1 MKLAFITDD
10 SARRRSFKKRMKGL
24 NKKLKELT
32 VLCGIDA
39 CAIVYN
45 PYEPQPEVWPNCLGV
60 QQMLDE
66 FLRMPPKDQ
75 FRKMVNQ
82 DSYICERIK
91 KTDEELKKKI
101 KENWEVKMTA
111 VMYQCLIGKVSL
123 ANLSTTNL
131 NDLGL
136 LIDHKLSEIDSML
149 ESLKKAVLPHAGP
162 APLSQLHQP
171 QTVVSCSN
179 ITNGH
184 MMARGVPEHSLE
196 KQPMVGILESM
207 DEMQSPKCFMD
218 LLMGSD

>member
-1 MKLAFITDD
+1 MKLAFISDD

-39 CAIVYN
+39 CAIVYG

-66 FLRMPPKDQ
+66 FLRMAPKDQ

-82 DSYICERIK
+82 DGYIRERIK
-91 KTDEELKKKI
+91 KTNEELKKKI
-101 KENWEVKMTA
+101 KENWEVNMTA

-136 LIDHKLSEIDSML
+136 LIDHKLSEIDNKL
-149 ESLKKAVLPHAGP
+149 ESLKKAVPADP

-171 QTVVSCSN
+171 QTVVSCTN
-179 ITNGH
+179 ITNDH
-184 MMARGVPEHSLE
+184 MMARGVPGQEHSLE
-196 KQPMVGILESM
+196 KQPMIGMLESM
-207 DEMQSPKCFMD
+207 DEMRSPKCFMD